1 MARKLRYLPDPTRP
15 VEITVRCIQGRYLL
29 RPSETLN
36 RRLVGVVAYAAEK
49 HDVAVHAIHA
59 MSNHY
64 AMIVTVPNATTMADF
79 MCLVNQQISLE
90 VGHLHDWKGPMWQDR
105 YHAIPIDDEA
115 SELERLRYLLSNGV
129 KEFAVSRVAEWPG
142 VQSDAAL
149 LGRGK
154 LKGEWV
160 DRTALHAARLMNPD
174 ADVDEADFTT
184 PMHLELK
191 PLPSLAH
198 LSHGQR
204 VTLVRRIIREVEAA
218 AAEERRRTGKSVL
231 GAARVLAM
239 HPHHRPASMDESPMP
254 LVHTTTKATRKLW
267 RAAYAAFVEAYR
279 RAADALRAHRGKCDF
294 PEGCV
299 LPLHAFCDPPAAAT

>member
-115 SELERLRYLLSNGV
+115 SEVERLRYLLSNGV

-160 DRTALHAARLMNPD
+160 DRTALHAALLMDPD

-184 PMHLELK
+184 KMNLTLT
-191 PLPSLAH
+191 PLPSLARVPY
-198 LSHGQR
+198 GQR
-204 VTLVRRIIREVEAA
+204 TALYRRLIREIEETAA
-218 AAEERRRTGKSVL
+218 AKRRRQHEVVL

-239 HPHHRPASMDESPMP
+239 HPHHRPSSMDQSPMP
-254 LVHTTTKATRKLW
+254 LVHTTTKAARKRW
-267 RAAYAAFVEAYR
+267 RAAYLAFVEAYR
-279 RAADALRAHRGKCDF
+279 RAADALRAHRRKCDF

-299 LPLHAFCDPPAAAT
+299 RPLRAFCDHPAAAT